1 VSAVKRMSKRLG
13 RVRPHAIDGG
23 LAVVVAVAVTIA
35 ISVIREPGARP
46 PDTLAYALGVTIGA
60 LVLARRRWPMGVL
73 VASVVTLQVYY
84 LTNYPDISPAVPLAV
99 ALYTAAAAGHLQW
112 SLGVAAWYL
121 AGRLLYA
128 TFGDPGPLVPALNEL
143 VRDGALLVAVLLF
156 GDAVRSHRALMA
168 AAAERLR
175 RAEEDRAR
183 EAQELHAARVI
194 QQQLL
199 PKELPSL
206 PGWCVAAYYQPARAV
221 GGDFYD
227 FLELPDGQV
236 ALVTGD
242 VTDKGIPAALVMA
255 TTHSILRGDAPGLV
269 SPGAVLARANDRLYP
284 DIPAHMFVTCLY
296 AVLDPVSGRLRYA
309 NAGHNLPYVATADGV
324 TQLRAT
330 GMPLGAM
337 PGMTYEEH
345 ETYLAPGDSI
355 LFHSDGLVE
364 AHNPSGEMFG
374 FPRLQQVVANSR
386 GSEHLI
392 DACLT
397 ELRAFVGGDWEQED
411 DITLV
416 TLQREDPHPL
426 PRARARARGGAAPR
440 GEDPWHIL
448 AEFTIP
454 SVPGNERQAMQQV
467 AEVVQG
473 LDVRRA
479 LPARRLERLKTAVAE
494 ATMNAMEHG
503 NNYRPELPVS
513 VQVRA
518 SDTTLTVRITD
529 HGGGQPIPE
538 PGTPDL
544 GAKLAS
550 LQTPRGWGLFL
561 IKNMVDDMQVTSDG
575 ARHTVELIM
584 HLQGD
589 DHASQTA

>member
-1 VSAVKRMSKRLG
+1 
-13 RVRPHAIDGG
+13 
-23 LAVVVAVAVTIA
+23 
-35 ISVIREPGARP
+35 
-46 PDTLAYALGVTIGA
+46 
-60 LVLARRRWPMGVL
+60 VL

-84 LTNYPDISPAVPLAV
+84 LNYPGISPAVPLSV
-99 ALYTAAAAGHLQW
+99 AQYTAAAAGYLRW
-112 SLGVAAWYL
+112 SLAVAAWYL

-128 TFGDPGPLVPALNEL
+128 AFGDPGPLVPALNEL

-168 AAAERLR
+168 VAAERLR

-183 EAQELHAARVI
+183 EAQELSAARVI

-269 SPGAVLARANDRLYP
+269 SPGAVLAHTNDRLYP

-296 AVLDPVSGRLRYA
+296 AVLDPVRGRLRYA
-309 NAGHNLPYVATADGV
+309 NAGHNLPYVTTADGV

-337 PGMTYEEH
+337 PDMTYQEH

-355 LFHSDGLVE
+355 LLYSDGLVE
-364 AHNPSGEMFG
+364 AHNRTREMFG

-392 DACLT
+392 DACLA
-397 ELRAFVGGDWEQED
+397 ELRAFVGPNWEQED

-416 TLQREDPHPL
+416 TLQRRVLAASTIL
-426 PRARARARGGAAPR
+426 P
-440 GEDPWHIL
+440 
-448 AEFTIP
+448 
-454 SVPGNERQAMQQV
+454 
-467 AEVVQG
+467 
-473 LDVRRA
+473 
-479 LPARRLERLKTAVAE
+479 
-494 ATMNAMEHG
+494 
-503 NNYRPELPVS
+503 
-513 VQVRA
+513 
-518 SDTTLTVRITD
+518 
-529 HGGGQPIPE
+529 
-538 PGTPDL
+538 
-544 GAKLAS
+544 
-550 LQTPRGWGLFL
+550 
-561 IKNMVDDMQVTSDG
+561 
-575 ARHTVELIM
+575 
-584 HLQGD
+584 
-589 DHASQTA
+589 